1 MATEKTPARSK
12 DAAIEAAAAAAAAA
26 ADEQAPSPAEAIH
39 ELSGSLGRAWS
50 EARDSVSDI
59 GAKLG
64 QRARN
69 VRTETKEAASETREG
84 LQDAIDGMGELGQEI
99 AEDAM
104 ELGRSVGVSVSQ
116 FVRRHPMRSIAIAA
130 AAGAIAAHLLRRR
143 GR

>member
-1 MATEKTPARSK
+1 MASSDKNPVRSQEVPIEPVTDESPVQPTPT
-12 DAAIEAAAAAAAAA
+12 
-26 ADEQAPSPAEAIH
+26 EAIH
-39 ELSGSLGRAWS
+39 ELGGALSRAWS

-69 VRTETKEAASETREG
+69 VRTETREAASETREG
-84 LQDAIDGMGELGQEI
+84 LQDAIDGMGELGEEI

-104 ELGRSVGVSVSQ
+104 ELGRAVGVSVSQ
-116 FVRRHPMRSIAIAA
+116 FVRRHPIGSVAIAA
-130 AAGAIAAHLLRRR
+130 TVGAVVARLLRRR